1 MRNFHIYISFICSV
15 LNGNVCGDMG
25 INLEH
30 GNSTEETETDV
41 CFQVK
46 ENKKSKLFFDVDIIH

>member
-1 MRNFHIYISFICSV
+1 
-15 LNGNVCGDMG
+15 MG